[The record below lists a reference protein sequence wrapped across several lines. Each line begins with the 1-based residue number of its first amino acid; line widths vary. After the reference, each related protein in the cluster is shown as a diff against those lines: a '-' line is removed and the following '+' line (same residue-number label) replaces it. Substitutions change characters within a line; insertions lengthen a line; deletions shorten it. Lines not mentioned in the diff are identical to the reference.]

1 MRVLIVKTSSM
12 GDVLHTLPA
21 LTDAGKNITNIQFDW
36 VVEESLAEIPAW
48 HPLVNRVIPVA
59 IRRWRKNIF
68 SAQHFAEIKQF
79 WRQLRNEKYDY
90 VIDAQGLLK
99 SVLLTKAA
107 RGISCGFD
115 ATSARETSASY
126 FYQRKFTAS
135 WQEHAVQRLRLLFAG
150 ALNYPVPTD
159 AVNYG
164 VDRSRLS
171 LTTKPEKP
179 FIIFLHGTTW
189 ETKHWPEQYWC
200 QLAKLITEAGLAI
213 KIPWGNDEEHARA
226 LRIANQHPDIEV
238 LPKLNLAQ
246 MATVLAS
253 ATAAVAVD
261 TGLGH
266 LAAALSVPTISLYG
280 PTDAKLT
287 GTVGANQVHLQAQF
301 TCAPCFK
308 KICNFQGNRSVEPAC
323 FGMLPPVMVW
333 KELSPI
339 IKQSEFIL
347 VE

>member
-1 MRVLIVKTSSM
+1 MKVLIVKTSSM

-21 LTDAGKNITNIQFDW
+21 VTDAGKNIPNIQFDW

-79 WRQLRNEKYDY
+79 WRQLRSEHYDY

-107 RGISCGFD
+107 RGVSCGFD
-115 ATSARETSASY
+115 APSARETSASY
-126 FYQRKFTAS
+126 FYQHKFTAS
-135 WQEHAVQRLRLLFAG
+135 WQEHAVQRLRRLFAG
-150 ALNYPVPTD
+150 ALNYSMPMD

-171 LTTKPEKP
+171 LAAKPEKP
-179 FIIFLHGTTW
+179 FVIFLHGTTW

-200 QLAKLITEAGLAI
+200 QLAKLITQAGFAI
-213 KIPWGNDEEHARA
+213 KIPWGNSEEQARA
-226 LRIANQHPDIEV
+226 LRIANQYSDIEV

-246 MATVLAS
+246 IAGVLARAS
-253 ATAAVAVD
+253 AAVAVD

-266 LAAALSVPTISLYG
+266 LAAALSVPTIALYG

-287 GTVGANQVHLQAQF
+287 GTVGANQIHLQAQF
-301 TCAPCFK
+301 GCSPCFK
-308 KICNFQGNRSVEPAC
+308 KICDYQGNCSVEPAC
-323 FGMLPPVMVW
+323 FGMLPPAMVW
-333 KELSPI
+333 RELSAN
-339 IKQSEFIL
+339 IKQCSTAL